1 MIDLEMKINLI
12 KARETYNKGDE
23 LLESLNEKL
32 KLTLKENTKS
42 DSYFKIKSGLFGGDL
57 ELDGLK
63 EIDSADVESILEKN
77 KADLK
82 RKTSFA
88 GNQKNT
94 INNFYSNLFFNEEST
109 FNFIL
114 KPNKY
119 IFSEPKLNF
128 IGDDLV
134 YIIECTP
141 KGSSKYKGTLYI
153 NADDYA
159 VIRLDFK
166 NIKPLYKFKLLGVS
180 YNRYLREGKVLL
192 SKFNNEKYNLSYAQI
207 ISRQSYSVDRPIKF
221 IEKNKNVKGRRKQNQ
236 ISFKIGMAFDQ
247 QFKTEI
253 QVFESTKMSDE
264 EFEKIIEE
272 NKVLPEFLN
281 EFTTNFWEEF

>member
-1 MIDLEMKINLI
+1 M
-12 KARETYNKGDE
+12 
-23 LLESLNEKL
+23 
-32 KLTLKENTKS
+32 
-42 DSYFKIKSGLFGGDL
+42 
-57 ELDGLK
+57 
-63 EIDSADVESILEKN
+63 
-77 KADLK
+77 
-82 RKTSFA
+82 
-88 GNQKNT
+88 
-94 INNFYSNLFFNEEST
+94 
-109 FNFIL
+109 
-114 KPNKY
+114 
-119 IFSEPKLNF
+119 
-128 IGDDLV
+128 V